1 MNFSIAPTIRRLLS
15 PRHELSCSWLLWR
28 RLCSALRQRGRASTR
43 ESGAF
48 LLGRIEPDG
57 RRCITDYVLYDDVD
71 PRCLDTGIVR
81 FDGRHFGTLWA
92 YCKARSLA
100 VVADVHVHPGA
111 ADQSD
116 SDRAHPMIS
125 QRGHIALILPNFAAP
140 PLRRA
145 QVGLYKYQGAK
156 QWAVIRPSLRAD
168 FFHIGI

>member
-1 MNFSIAPTIRRLLS
+1 MNFSIARTIRRLLA

-28 RLCSALRQRGRASTR
+28 RLCSALRQRGRGRTR

-48 LLGRIEPDG
+48 LLGRLDPDG
-57 RRCITDYVLYDDVD
+57 RRRITDYVLYDDLD
-71 PRCLDTGIVR
+71 PACLDSGIVR
-81 FDGRHFGTLWA
+81 FDGWHFGALWA
-92 YCKARSLA
+92 HCKARDLA

-125 QRGHIALILPNFAAP
+125 QHGHIALILPDFASP

-145 QVGLYKYQGAK
+145 SLGIYRYQGAK
-156 QWAVIRPSLRAD
+156 QWTVIRRSQRTD
-168 FFHIGI
+168 FFQIGI